1 MCWHVQSQPK
11 PLWGGYLNK
20 EYLDRSRFGQD
31 PQPSTLNPQPS
42 TLNPQPSAHSPVS
55 LPLILQPWTQGYEN
69 VFILIPLAA
78 GLSDSEEMR
87 ERYFD
92 MVMGRLER
100 HTSQSSEI

>member
-1 MCWHVQSQPK
+1 
-11 PLWGGYLNK
+11 
-20 EYLDRSRFGQD
+20 
-31 PQPSTLNPQPS
+31 
-42 TLNPQPSAHSPVS
+42 
-55 LPLILQPWTQGYEN
+55 

-100 HTSQSSEI
+100 HTNQSGAIWPAICTVKDNHISVWLKSQMRFDLPAVQSGLSCLFLA